1 MIRDSFAL
9 TTCLLI
15 STYFQGC
22 PYKGC
27 GKSYILHNSLQKHVT
42 SRHSGKVWNLFI
54 FFYFLPVV
62 TADKI

>member
-1 MIRDSFAL
+1 MNREFCINYRTF
-9 TTCLLI
+9 LLI

-42 SRHSGKVWNLFI
+42 ARHSGTVLNFFYFFI
-54 FFYFLPVV
+54 FFYYAFH
-62 TADKI
+62 